1 MYLLFLLKIPTIIIT
16 VVGRCG
22 GMKFSIRKKLWSGF
36 GFVLF
41 LLVTISVVSLF
52 TINDLTNRYQ
62 NILDIEVEKINLAKE
77 IEIYQNEAE
86 VAVFEYIVLKDPR
99 SIVNIKDSQNNGFVA
114 IATLKAMTKDKTTSD
129 IILSLESSTS
139 KFYKSVDQIVSLNSS
154 GRNLDEALNTM
165 KEINNTVS
173 EQITQIIK
181 LESQNIAQVKSDIE
195 SHQSRSFFIVLIIT
209 VTNIILGLAIATVI
223 GFYITNPIRK
233 VTTGLDEI
241 AKGNLSIESLHIKNN
256 DEIGLMAQT
265 YNKMLTDL
273 RNIVDKVRD
282 SSVQLASSAEQLS
295 ATSEETLASSQMVAT
310 STEKQLLTS
319 KQQVQL
325 METSVDQLRML
336 DLSVHQI
343 ETSNGEMIHSTESVH
358 QSVVKGSEVVSEVV
372 HQMDL
377 IHETFNETT
386 EMIKNMENLTNII
399 HNITSLITDISEQT
413 NLLALNAAIEAARA
427 GEYGKGFAVVANEVK
442 KLAEQSKNSAS
453 QINEMVK
460 EIQLASKEAANSI
473 TNGGSKVNAGIHKT
487 QESLQVFNEIKDSVQ
502 DVIIKAET
510 VTNAIQE
517 IKQLTTSVSG
527 SIVQVQAYAKDVAS
541 LSNETSAA
549 TDQHLAANEEIASS
563 SQSLTKLADAL
574 QTEVDHFKI

>member
-1 MYLLFLLKIPTIIIT
+1 MGEL
-16 VVGRCG
+16 
-22 GMKFSIRKKLWSGF
+22 KFSIRKKLWFGF

-52 TINDLTNRYQ
+52 TINDLSNRYQ

-77 IEIYQNEAE
+77 IEVYQNEAE
-86 VAVFEYIVLKDPR
+86 VSVFEYIVLKNPN
-99 SIVNIKDSQNNGFVA
+99 SIVQIKDSQNNGFVA
-114 IATLKAMTKDKTTSD
+114 IATLKALSKDKTISD
-129 IILSLESSTS
+129 LIISLESSTS
-139 KFYKSVDQIVSLNSS
+139 RFYKSADQIIALNSS
-154 GRNLDEALNTM
+154 GRNLDEALSTM
-165 KEINNTVS
+165 KENNNIVT
-173 EQITQIIK
+173 EQINQIIE

-195 SHQSRSFFIVLIIT
+195 SHQSRSFFIVQIIT
-209 VTNIILGLAIATVI
+209 ITNIILGLAIATVM

-233 VTTGLDEI
+233 VTSGLDEI
-241 AKGNLSIESLHIKNN
+241 AKGNLSIEPLHIKNS

-273 RNIVDKVRD
+273 RNIVQKVRD
-282 SSVQLASSAEQLS
+282 SSVQLATSAEQLS

-319 KQQVQL
+319 EQQVQL
-325 METSVDQLRML
+325 METSVEQLKML
-336 DLSVHQI
+336 DSSVHQI
-343 ETSNGEMIHSTESVH
+343 ETSNEKMIHSTQSVH
-358 QSVVKGSEVVSEVV
+358 QYVEKGSEVVSEVV
-372 HQMDL
+372 NQMDL

-386 EMIKNMENLTNII
+386 EMIKNMESKTNVI

-460 EIQLASKEAANSI
+460 EIQIASKEAANSI
-473 TNGGSKVNAGIHKT
+473 TNGGSKVNDGIVKT
-487 QESLQVFNEIKDSVQ
+487 QESLQVFTKIKDSVQ
-502 DVIIKAET
+502 DVISKAET
-510 VTNAIQE
+510 VTNAIKEIQE
-517 IKQLTTSVSG
+517 LTTSVSG
-527 SIVQVQAYAKDVAS
+527 SIVQVQTYAKDVAS
-541 LSNETSAA
+541 LSNEASFA

-563 SQSLTKLADAL
+563 SQSLTKLADTL
-574 QTEVDHFKI
+574 QTEVGHFKI